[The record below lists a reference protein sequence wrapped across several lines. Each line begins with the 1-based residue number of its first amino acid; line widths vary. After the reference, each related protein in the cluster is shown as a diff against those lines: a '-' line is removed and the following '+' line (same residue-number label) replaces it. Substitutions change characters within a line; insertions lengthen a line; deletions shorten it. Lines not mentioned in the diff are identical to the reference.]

1 MVNRTLTKRIALPKV
16 DLDLV
21 RQYCSLDDTDN
32 DKLLYQYISGA
43 FDAAELKTRRFF
55 TQSEVALNTFDDE
68 ITLKSKVDRIIEV
81 KVGGIGTTS
90 YKMQGNTL
98 VFDTV
103 SDIQVKYS
111 TVEDV
116 TNGVLMFVLKYVL
129 HQLERNNPDR
139 GELDYSDLSPYFE
152 Q

>member
-1 MVNRTLTKRIALPKV
+1 MINRTLTKRIALPKV

-21 RQYCSLDDTDN
+21 RKYCSLDDTDN
-32 DKLLYQYISGA
+32 DKLLYQYINSA

-55 TQSEVALNTFDDE
+55 TQSEVVLNTFDDE
-68 ITLKSKVDRIIEV
+68 ITLKSKVDSIIEV
-81 KVGGIGTTS
+81 KVGGIVTTS
-90 YKMQGNTL
+90 YKTQGNTL

-103 SDIQVKYS
+103 TDIQVKYS